1 MNEETIEIILPMPAR
16 VLSPNTTIGS
26 IAGRMMKS
34 SATKRYRRLAMEAIE
49 AEQIETMPWKR
60 ASVSAHFFFARN
72 GRRDPDNL
80 MGWIKSAYDG
90 FVDAGLIP
98 DDDSKHLRREEPTFD
113 IDKEYP
119 RVELTITR
127 CY

>member
-1 MNEETIEIILPMPAR
+1 
-16 VLSPNTTIGS
+16 
-26 IAGRMMKS
+26 MKS
-34 SATKRYRRLAMEAIE
+34 SATKRYRRLAKEAIE
-49 AEQIETMPWKR
+49 AEQIETMPWKL

-113 IDKEYP
+113 IDKKHP

-127 CY
+127 RY